1 MQKAVGDFEG
11 GVSTFQSLLDKLVAE
26 VQQERVKLEQEKAQ
40 LYQDRQDFEDE
51 SKRVAQAGLLDSL
64 PSTLGQSFLTGSG
77 SKRHAGCSH

>member
-40 LYQDRQDFEDE
+40 LYQDRKDFQDE
-51 SKRVAQAGLLDSL
+51 SKRVAQAGLFDSL
-64 PSTLGQSFLTGSG
+64 PLTTGQSFYTGSG
-77 SKRHAGCSH
+77 MHHLAGCSH